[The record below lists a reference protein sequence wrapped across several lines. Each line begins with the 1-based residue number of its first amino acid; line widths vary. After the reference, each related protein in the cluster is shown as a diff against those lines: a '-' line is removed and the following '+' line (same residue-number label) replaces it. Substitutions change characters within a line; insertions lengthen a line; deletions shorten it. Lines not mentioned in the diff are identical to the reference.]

1 MMATHEMCGS
11 SQRRNGIRN
20 REVCWAE
27 PKSVEAA
34 KITIIQAS
42 TGIHVETKRRG
53 LMFNE
58 SGAHAAAREQR
69 CAANVSIRKVG
80 KQEGSKNSWRE
91 GRHRERLSPSSAHC
105 ALPPIRTRAS
115 RRAFPRFVRPF
126 SLATLLR
133 PRKDRRP

>member
-20 REVCWAE
+20 RDVCCAE
-27 PKSVEAA
+27 PRSLEAA

-69 CAANVSIRKVG
+69 CAANPCIRKG
-80 KQEGSKNSWRE
+80 RSEFQWSPRE
-91 GRHRERLSPSSAHC
+91 W
-105 ALPPIRTRAS
+105 S
-115 RRAFPRFVRPF
+115 RRDA
-126 SLATLLR
+126 S
-133 PRKDRRP
+133 DMDG